1 MIVDD
6 LPIHMEKSDMNER
19 RSAVPKILSLVIVLA
34 LGVGVLAAEEGKS
47 YGEPLTG
54 TDTVKISQLLSDPDD
69 YLDKVVR
76 VEGLVTGVCEKR
88 GCWLSIASEDE
99 EFKEI
104 RVKVDDG
111 VIVFPLE
118 AKGKHAIAEV
128 VFVKIEMSMEQT
140 LKYREHQAKEHG
152 EDFDPGTVTEPLVFY
167 QIKGSG
173 AVIR

>member
-1 MIVDD
+1 MT
-6 LPIHMEKSDMNER
+6 KR
-19 RSAVPKILSLVIVLA
+19 WSAVPGILSGVILLA
-34 LGVGVLAAEEGKS
+34 SGAGVLAADEGKS

-54 TDTVKISQLLSDPDD
+54 SDTVKISQLLSSPDD

-88 GCWLSIASEDE
+88 GCWLSIASEEE

-118 AKGKHAIAEV
+118 AKGKHAIAEG

-140 LKYREHQAKEHG
+140 LKYREHHAQEHG
-152 EDFDPGTVTEPLVFY
+152 EEFDPATVTEPLVFY

>member
-6 LPIHMEKSDMNER
+6 LPIHMEISDMTKP
-19 RSAVPKILSLVIVLA
+19 RSAVPGILSCVILLA
-34 LGVGVLAAEEGKS
+34 SGAGALAADDGKS

-54 TDTVKISQLLSDPDD
+54 TDTVKISQLLSSPDD

-88 GCWLSIASEDE
+88 GCWLSIASEEE

-118 AKGKHAIAEV
+118 AKGKHAIAEG
-128 VFVKIEMSMEQT
+128 VFEKIELSMEQT
-140 LKYREHQAKEHG
+140 LKYREHHAQEHG
-152 EDFDPGTVTEPLVFY
+152 EEFDPATVTEPLVFY

>member
-1 MIVDD
+1 MI
-6 LPIHMEKSDMNER
+6 ER
-19 RSAVPKILSLVIVLA
+19 RSAVPGVLFLAILVAS
-34 LGVGVLAAEEGKS
+34 GPGVLAAAEGKS

-54 TDTVKISQLLSDPDD
+54 TDTVKISELLSNPDD
-69 YLDKVVR
+69 YLGQVVR

-88 GCWLSIASEDE
+88 GCWISVASEDE

-118 AKGKHAIAEV
+118 AKGKHAIAEG

-140 LKYREHQAKEHG
+140 LKYREHHAQEHG
-152 EDFDPGTVTEPLVFY
+152 EEFDPSTVTEPLVFY
-167 QIKGSG
+167 QLKGSG